1 MYMKM
6 NENDGRTESENNRIG
21 CYEIKKKSSHIVC
34 IHRTYL
40 CAFKVAQVDI
50 EANYRCLICA
60 IISCIKSPIT
70 S

>member
-1 MYMKM
+1 MMDIELQSNRMVVMKL
-6 NENDGRTESENNRIG
+6 
-21 CYEIKKKSSHIVC
+21 KKSEE
-34 IHRTYL
+34 HRTYL

>member
-1 MYMKM
+1 MM
-6 NENDGRTESENNRIG
+6 DTESENNRMVVMNL
-21 CYEIKKKSSHIVC
+21 KKITHKHR
-34 IHRTYL
+34 HRTYL

-50 EANYRCLICA
+50 ETNYRCLICA